1 MSLMNSMGL
10 RGRIVLLALAPA
22 MAVAVMSVLTSGFS
36 IQQLR
41 DERLQSY
48 LNSAAHRTEAII
60 NEGTVR
66 MESFATELSQRP
78 PIIAA
83 LVSGDAARLRETAPN
98 LFNQL
103 RQSDSRVAVFEMTDA
118 QGRILARGHNPAQS
132 GDDKSRVTDVAR
144 ALRGEAAPG
153 ITLSPTSGEISY
165 GAAVPIRH
173 EGRVVGTLKVA
184 GRLNISTANAIA
196 RMVDGQAMLFAG
208 SRITASTLEGLD
220 AASLASVLA
229 EGSAA
234 RGEAGM
240 VVPLSGRGDH
250 LLRVLPFRDL
260 DGQAAGGALIALPMA
275 GWYAA
280 QSQSLI
286 KMLIAGFVVMLVALP
301 VALFVALRTSRP
313 MAGMAD
319 AMHHISSGR
328 LDVAIPG
335 LGRKDEIGAMAAA
348 LEVFRANAERNQA
361 LEAEAA
367 STRAQRERRAQA
379 VERYTDDFGL
389 SVGGVMSEFE
399 AAASSMRAAA
409 LRMAEVANQTQARA
423 DSTAHQSDSAT
434 ENLAAVAAAVEELS
448 ATVGEISR
456 QVAQAAAVAT
466 EAVQETRTSDERML
480 ALTRSAD
487 RIGDVLSV
495 ISDVAGRTNLLA
507 LNATIEAA
515 RAGEAGKGFAVVAS
529 EVKNLAAQTAKATED
544 VSAQI
549 TAMRQAAGEAATVMH
564 GIATTITRINEAT
577 GTIAAAVE
585 EQGAATREI
594 TERLQNVTVAT
605 AGVSEAMHS
614 VRGTAEEAQASSAE
628 VRNAAEGVQHQAG
641 LLRGEVQGFLHNLR
655 AEGDERRRFDRVAGG
670 GHRVRLVVD
679 GQVEEVLIRD
689 LSGGGIAIMSGKK
702 LAPGKGVNLELH
714 SGAKVKARV
723 ARWDDGV
730 LGLVFTEQVNI
741 QDILG
746 QRQRAA

>member
-1 MSLMNSMGL
+1 MQFFAGL
-10 RGRIVLLALAPA
+10 RGRIALLGVLPALAGA
-22 MAVAVMSVLTSGFS
+22 MLATMAGLYSLRDLRDDRMQAALDAAAFRAENMLNEGQVRMGTYAVALA
-36 IQQLR
+36 QQ
-41 DERLQSY
+41 
-48 LNSAAHRTEAII
+48 
-60 NEGTVR
+60 
-66 MESFATELSQRP
+66 
-78 PIIAA
+78 AA
-83 LVSGDAARLRETAPN
+83 LVNAIASGDAALIRHRILNSMEMLRANDPSVSVLE
-98 LFNQL
+98 
-103 RQSDSRVAVFEMTDA
+103 VTDA
-118 QGRILARGHNPAQS
+118 QGRVLLRGHNPAQA
-132 GDDKSRVTDVAR
+132 GDDKSRVADVAR
-144 ALRGEAAPG
+144 ALRGEIAPG
-153 ITLSPTSGEISY
+153 ITLSPTSGEFAY
-165 GAAVPIRH
+165 GGVVPLRQ

-184 GRLNISTANAIA
+184 GRMEIDTARQIG
-196 RMVDGQAMLFAG
+196 RLVDGEVMLFANG
-208 SRITASTLEGLD
+208 RMRTSTIEGLD
-220 AASLASVLA
+220 PVTILPLLA
-229 EGSAA
+229 ENSPA
-234 RGEAGM
+234 RGEAGT
-240 VVPLSGRGDH
+240 VWPLPGRGDH
-250 LLRVLPFRDL
+250 LMRFLPIRDL
-260 DGQAAGGALIALPMA
+260 EGQVAGGMLIALPLR

-280 QSQSLI
+280 ETHS
-286 KMLIAGFVVMLVALP
+286 MLISLLSALAVLLVALP
-301 VALFVALRTSRP
+301 VALLVAMRIGRP
-313 MAGMAD
+313 LAGMAG
-319 AMHHISSGR
+319 AMRSISSGQ
-328 LDVAIPG
+328 LDVTIPG
-335 LGRKDEIGAMAAA
+335 VARRDEVGAMAAA
-348 LEVFRANAERNQA
+348 LQVFRDNAERNRA

-367 STRAQRERRAQA
+367 AGRAQRERRAQA
-379 VERYTDDFGL
+379 VERYTEDFGL

-399 AAASSMRAAA
+399 TAASSMRAAA
-409 LRMAEVANQTQARA
+409 QRMAEVANETQARA
-423 DSTAHQSDSAT
+423 DSTARQSGSAA

-456 QVAQAAAVAT
+456 QVAQAAAVAS
-466 EAVQETRTSDERML
+466 EAVHETRTSDERML

-515 RAGEAGKGFAVVAS
+515 RAGEAGKGFAIVAS

-549 TAMRQAAGEAATVMH
+549 TAMRRAAGEAATVMH
-564 GIATTITRINEAT
+564 GIATTISRINEAT

-628 VRNAAEGVQHQAG
+628 VRSAAEGVQHQAG

-655 AEGDERRRFDRVAGG
+655 AEGDERRSFDRVAGG
-670 GHRVRLVVD
+670 GQRARLVMD

-689 LSGGGIAIMSGKK
+689 VSGSGIAIMSGKK
-702 LAPGKGVNLELH
+702 LAPGKAVNLEFH

-723 ARWDDGV
+723 ARWDNGV
-730 LGLVFTEQVNI
+730 LGLVFAEQVNV